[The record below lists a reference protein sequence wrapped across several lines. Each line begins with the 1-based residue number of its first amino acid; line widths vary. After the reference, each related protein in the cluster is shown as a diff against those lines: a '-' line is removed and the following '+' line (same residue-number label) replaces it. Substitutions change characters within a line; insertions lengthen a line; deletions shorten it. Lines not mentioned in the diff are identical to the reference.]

1 MSMTDEVTF
10 EAPAPAKR
18 KKAKAKKKQAKTA
31 AAPKTSQPYPGLT
44 RTLCA
49 AACGEKGC
57 VISQKPYCAHPCK
70 GGLQASE
77 KNDPAALRRM
87 QMARD
92 QIDVRVDP
100 NRFKDY

>member
-10 EAPAPAKR
+10 EAQAKP
-18 KKAKAKKKQAKTA
+18 KKAKARKPAKAKKA
-31 AAPKTSQPYPGLT
+31 ASLESKVPYPGLT